1 MNDKKLI
8 YVDNGATTRVLP
20 EVVEAMTSVY
30 NETFGNPSSLYSLGR
45 NAKTT
50 LEEARERIASLIGCD
65 PKELYFTSCGTESD
79 NWAIKGIAAN
89 ALKYN
94 KGKHI
99 ITSKIEH
106 HAVDHTLK
114 ALEKQGFEVTYLDVY
129 ENGIVRPEDLE
140 KAIRED
146 TILVTVMY
154 VNNEIGTIQP
164 IKELAAIAK
173 NHKIPFFTDA
183 VQAVGKLD
191 VKVKELGVDMLS
203 MSAHKFNGPK
213 GVGAL
218 YVRRGL
224 IPANLIEGGGQ
235 ERGKRSGTE
244 NVAGIVGMAKALE
257 LAYARMGER
266 AKIKEMRD
274 YLAKKL
280 LAIPYTR
287 LNGDKDIR
295 IDENVNVSFEF
306 IEGESL
312 LLLLD
317 MYGIC
322 ASTGSACS
330 SNSLDPSHV
339 LLAIGLPHEVAH
351 GSLRLSLCEENT
363 EEEVEYIIEAVGDVV
378 SLLRGMSPVWRDLES
393 GKKEFILK

>member
-173 NHKIPFFTDA
+173 SHKIPFFTDA

-339 LLAIGLPHEVAH
+339 LLAIGLPHEIAH
-351 GSLRLSLCEENT
+351 GSLRITISEDNT
-363 EEEVEYIIEAVGDVV
+363 FEDMDYIAKTVESVV
-378 SLLRGMSPVWRDLES
+378 SRLREMSPLYDAFLRS
-393 GKKEFILK
+393 KE

>member
-50 LEEARERIASLIGCD
+50 LEEAREKIASLIGCD

-173 NHKIPFFTDA
+173 SHKIPFFTDA

-224 IPANLIEGGGQ
+224 LPANLIEGGGQ
-235 ERGKRSGTE
+235 EKGKRSGTE

-339 LLAIGLPHEVAH
+339 LLAIGLPHEIAH
-351 GSLRLSLCEENT
+351 GSLRITLSEDNT
-363 EEEVEYIIEAVGDVV
+363 FEDMDYIAKTVESVV
-378 SLLRGMSPVWRDLES
+378 SRLREMSPLYDAFLRS
-393 GKKEFILK
+393 KE

>member
-50 LEEARERIASLIGCD
+50 LEDARERIASLIGCD

-173 NHKIPFFTDA
+173 SHKIPFFTDA

-351 GSLRLSLCEENT
+351 GSLRITISEDNT
-363 EEEVEYIIEAVGDVV
+363 FEDMDYIAKTVESVV
-378 SLLRGMSPVWRDLES
+378 SRLREMSPLYDAFLRS
-393 GKKEFILK
+393 KE

>member
-50 LEEARERIASLIGCD
+50 LEEAREKIASLIGCD

-140 KAIRED
+140 KAIRKD

-173 NHKIPFFTDA
+173 SHKIPFFTDA

-339 LLAIGLPHEVAH
+339 LLAIGLPHEIAH
-351 GSLRLSLCEENT
+351 GSLRITISEDNT
-363 EEEVEYIIEAVGDVV
+363 FEDMDYIAKTVESVV
-378 SLLRGMSPVWRDLES
+378 SRLREMSPLYDAFLRS
-393 GKKEFILK
+393 KE

>member
-50 LEEARERIASLIGCD
+50 LEEAREKIASLIGCD

-173 NHKIPFFTDA
+173 SHKIPFFTDA

-224 IPANLIEGGGQ
+224 LPANLIEGGGQ
-235 ERGKRSGTE
+235 EKGKRSGTE

-339 LLAIGLPHEVAH
+339 LLAIGLPHEIAH
-351 GSLRLSLCEENT
+351 GSLRITIGEDNT
-363 EEEVEYIIEAVGDVV
+363 FEDMDYIAKTVESVV
-378 SLLRGMSPVWRDLES
+378 SRLREMSPLYDAFLRS
-393 GKKEFILK
+393 KE